1 VSAAGRRSIPI
12 VMARVDPDVLD
23 DRECSLIFIAR
34 NTREA
39 RQAEAVLTERAVDY
53 TLAFEPFLH
62 AGLFGVSSLNGVGFY
77 VASEHAAASRTIL
90 SENGLGVGIVEEEP

>member
-1 VSAAGRRSIPI
+1 
-12 VMARVDPDVLD
+12 MARVDPDVWGE
-23 DRECSLIFIAR
+23 RECALIFIAR

-39 RQAEAVLTERAVDY
+39 RHVEELLTEKGVEY

-77 VASEHAAASRTIL
+77 VAAEQAPSCRTIL
-90 SENGLGVGIVEEEP
+90 AENGLGIGIVDDEP